1 MSATHAH
8 PGGPDLP
15 AEPVDAFL
23 KLTGIPGS
31 SQRDG
36 HEEEIDGIEYVSF
49 GGAHAEG
56 ARGGRRVEWEPFLFI
71 VRSGIH
77 SAPLFAHLVAGTVIV
92 SSVLSVR
99 RTIEGETADYAR
111 LEILNATVVSYQ
123 VAAHPTD
130 EALVDIVKLRIPS
143 TPTWTADHS

>member
-1 MSATHAH
+1 MSAPTGSASRRALLLSSATGVGALGALASMSATHAH

-77 SAPLFAHLVAGTVIV
+77 SAPAT
-92 SSVLSVR
+92 R
-99 RTIEGETADYAR
+99 R
-111 LEILNATVVSYQ
+111 
-123 VAAHPTD
+123 
-130 EALVDIVKLRIPS
+130 
-143 TPTWTADHS
+143 